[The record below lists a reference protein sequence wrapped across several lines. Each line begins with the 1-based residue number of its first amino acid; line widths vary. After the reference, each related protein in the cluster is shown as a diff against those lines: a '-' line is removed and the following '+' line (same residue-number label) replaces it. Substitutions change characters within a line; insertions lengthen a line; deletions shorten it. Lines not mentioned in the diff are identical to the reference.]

1 MTKPTGKPN
10 GAPTK
15 YNEDYC
21 IDVVDYFRDSK
32 GFPTLEDFAVN
43 HCDVT
48 PKTINNWMDSQPDF
62 LRAVE
67 KGKGIQK
74 HRLIQGAFSG
84 DYNST
89 FSIFFAKNNC
99 GMKDKMENEI
109 SGLDSINIQIVKP
122 RQKRGE

>member
-1 MTKPTGKPN
+1 
-10 GAPTK
+10 
-15 YNEDYC
+15 
-21 IDVVDYFRDSK
+21 
-32 GFPTLEDFAVN
+32 
-43 HCDVT
+43 
-48 PKTINNWMDSQPDF
+48 MDSQPDF